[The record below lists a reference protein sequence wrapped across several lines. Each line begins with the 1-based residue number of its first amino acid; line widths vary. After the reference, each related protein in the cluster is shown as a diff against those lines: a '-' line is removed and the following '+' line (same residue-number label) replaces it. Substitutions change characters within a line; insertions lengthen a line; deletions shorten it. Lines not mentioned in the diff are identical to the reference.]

1 MPIFLGYQIKFKG
14 STKLKIFELVSIA
27 AIMSVAT
34 AAILVAPIEAAQPS
48 NVTGN
53 VTTQQTLDANQITT
67 SWNLSFLY
75 KDKFAAKAEYQNLN
89 MTIGQ
94 INQTFQPMF
103 NNLTGPI
110 LFNFIL
116 NDENISKKLNV
127 LYAYASAENSLD
139 VNDRFFQTFL
149 SDVQNLSTNYTKATS
164 FADVKLKSLPRS
176 EWSKLF
182 AEEPRLDKYHPYL
195 EANYIR
201 FVDHHPKNETH
212 AAYLADLSNQLMK
225 LDTNAEKLITNNVD
239 QAGNITLENGKQYA
253 VNYTSYYNLLT
264 TNKDRNDRKKCYNQR
279 YYHLFNESRE
289 MGNIYVTKSKL
300 DDKYARELNYS
311 DAYDTMMFCSY
322 LNASQID
329 EMNQVI
335 KERRGDF
342 DRYYEFRKAKMGVQ
356 ELAPYDLFL
365 QLMKNPD
372 KKTNYR
378 DAVEEIYASLAQ
390 MAPAFEEAF
399 IRTVTS
405 NSVDAYPNL
414 DHGKK
419 SIQYAQDLCALK
431 RPALV
436 FLNYNGLI
444 ADKSTIAHE
453 MGHAI
458 DFYLMGQAL
467 DYIYCRG
474 TIFEMEIPST
484 FNEELFVD
492 YAINNFDKDT
502 AIAVLA
508 NQINNYARTI
518 PRQAMITEFEHKA
531 HQLVSKK
538 GNVSGSD
545 LNALWDSI
553 ANEYKS
559 DKVAYYPH
567 TEPEWTY
574 ISHIFF
580 TNNYYT
586 FNYALSEAIT
596 LSLFKMYKENPEEFN
611 KNYVA
616 YLSAGTT
623 MTPPEKLKKYFGLE
637 INRQLFEDAMD
648 IVKLRVNQLED
659 LDKDATAEDRSGL

>member
-1 MPIFLGYQIKFKG
+1 MNHFIIVG
-14 STKLKIFELVSIA
+14 IA
-27 AIMSVAT
+27 VFISAVT
-34 AAILVAPIEAAQPS
+34 AAILVASVDAAQPS
-48 NVTGN
+48 NVIGN
-53 VTTQQTLDANQITT
+53 VTAQSLDASKITT

-75 KDKFAAKAEYQNLN
+75 NDKNAAKAEYQKLN

-94 INQTFQPMF
+94 INQTFRPRF
-103 NNLTGPI
+103 NNLTGTV
-110 LFNFIL
+110 LVDYIL
-116 NDENISKKLNV
+116 NDEDFSKSLNV
-127 LYAYASAENSLD
+127 LSAYANAENSLN
-139 VNDRFFQTFL
+139 VNDMFFQAFL

-176 EWSKLF
+176 EWDRLF
-182 AEEPRLDKYHPYL
+182 AEEPQLEKYRPYL
-195 EANYIR
+195 ESNYIR
-201 FVDHHPKNETH
+201 FVDHRPKNETH

-239 QAGNITLENGKQYA
+239 QAGNITLENGKRYA
-253 VNYTSYYNLLT
+253 VNYTSYYDLLT
-264 TNKDRNDRKKCYNQR
+264 TNNDRNDRKRCYDQR
-279 YYHLFNESRE
+279 YYHLFNESHE
-289 MGNIYVTKSKL
+289 VGNIYVIKSKL
-300 DDKYARELNYS
+300 DDKHAKELNYS
-311 DAYDTMMFCSY
+311 DAYDAMMFSSY

-335 KERRGDF
+335 KERKGDF
-342 DRYYEFRKAKMGVQ
+342 DRYYEFRRAKMGVK
-356 ELAPYDLFL
+356 ELGPYDLFL
-365 QLMKNPD
+365 ELMKSPD
-372 KKTNYR
+372 KKTNYT

-390 MAPAFEEAF
+390 MDPAFGEAF
-399 IRTVTS
+399 IKTVTS
-405 NSVDAYPNL
+405 NSVDAYPNP
-414 DHGKK
+414 DHGKQ

-467 DYIYCRG
+467 DYIYCGG
-474 TIFEMEIPST
+474 TIYEMEIPST
-484 FNEELFVD
+484 FDEELFVD
-492 YAINNFDKDT
+492 YAINNYDKDT

-508 NQINNYARTI
+508 DHINNYAKTI

-531 HQLVSKK
+531 HQLVSLK

-559 DKVAYYPH
+559 DKVAYYPQ

-580 TNNYYT
+580 TDNYYT
-586 FNYALSEAIT
+586 FNYALSEAVT

-637 INRQLFEDAMD
+637 INRKLFEDAMD
-648 IVKLRVNQLED
+648 MVKLRVNQLED
-659 LDKDATAEDRSGL
+659 LDKGKTGLSGL

>member
-1 MPIFLGYQIKFKG
+1 MKN
-14 STKLKIFELVSIA
+14 FELVGIA
-27 AIMSVAT
+27 IIMSVAT
-34 AAILVAPIEAAQPS
+34 AAILVAPIKATQPS

-53 VTTQQTLDANQITT
+53 VTAQSLDASQITT
-67 SWNLSFLY
+67 YWNLSFLY
-75 KDKFAAKAEYQNLN
+75 KDKYAAKAEYQKLN
-89 MTIGQ
+89 TTIGQ
-94 INQTFQPMF
+94 INQTFQPRF
-103 NNLTGPI
+103 DNLTGTI
-110 LFNFIL
+110 LLDYIL
-116 NDENISKKLNV
+116 NDENISKSLNV
-127 LYAYASAENSLD
+127 LYAYATAENSLD
-139 VNDRFFQTFL
+139 VNDVFFQAFL
-149 SDVQNLSTNYTKATS
+149 SDVQNLSTNYTKAIS

-176 EWSKLF
+176 EWDRLF
-182 AEEPRLDKYHPYL
+182 DEEPRLDKYRPYL

-201 FVDHHPKNETH
+201 FVDHRPKNETH

-225 LDTNAEKLITNNVD
+225 LDTNAQKLITNNVD
-239 QAGNITLENGKQYA
+239 QAGNITLGNGKQYA

-264 TNKDRNDRKKCYNQR
+264 TDKDRNDRKKCYDQR
-279 YYHLFNESRE
+279 YYHLFNESHE

-311 DAYDTMMFCSY
+311 DAYDATMFSSY

-356 ELAPYDLFL
+356 QLAPYDLFL

-372 KKTNYR
+372 KKTNYT

-390 MAPAFEEAF
+390 MDPAFEEAF
-399 IRTVTS
+399 IKTVTT

-414 DHGKK
+414 DHGKQ

-444 ADKSTIAHE
+444 NDKSAIAHE

-474 TIFEMEIPST
+474 TNYELEIPST

-492 YAINNFDKDT
+492 YAISNYDKDT

-508 NQINNYARTI
+508 NHINNYARTI

-559 DKVAYYPH
+559 DKVAYYPQN
-567 TEPEWTY
+567 EPEWTY

-596 LSLFKMYKENPEEFN
+596 LSLFKMYKENPAEFN

-623 MTPPEKLKKYFGLE
+623 MTPPEKLRKYFGLE
-637 INRQLFEDAMD
+637 INRKLFEDAMD

-659 LDKDATAEDRSGL
+659 LDKSATG